1 VQAAAF
7 GSTLVLNAGAHR
19 AGAGRVSGPKE
30 TSVAK
35 PPAKKATTKTTRK
48 LTKAQLIDELNR
60 DLAKEYSAL
69 IQYVQHASVI
79 TGPQY
84 DSISAELTV
93 HSNEEHQHAIT
104 LSNQIDF
111 LGGVPDVDVA
121 DIHISPDSKI
131 MLEQDLVGE
140 LDAIARYRER
150 IGQAEMLREYG
161 LRRAL
166 EDILIIEEE
175 HARDLQ
181 SALDL

>member
-1 VQAAAF
+1 M
-7 GSTLVLNAGAHR
+7 
-19 AGAGRVSGPKE
+19 
-30 TSVAK
+30 AK
-35 PPAKKATTKTTRK
+35 QPAKKAAKKAAPAVATRATAPRAPRKVTKE
-48 LTKAQLIDELNR
+48 QLIGLLNQ

-84 DSISAELTV
+84 DAIAAELTV

-104 LSNQIDF
+104 LSDQIDF
-111 LGGVPDVDVA
+111 LGGAPAVDVA
-121 DIHISPDSKI
+121 DIHISPDSKT
-131 MLEQDLVGE
+131 MLEQDLEGE

-150 IGQAEMLREYG
+150 IAQAEMLQEYG

>member
-1 VQAAAF
+1 
-7 GSTLVLNAGAHR
+7 
-19 AGAGRVSGPKE
+19 
-30 TSVAK
+30 VAK
-35 PPAKKATTKTTRK
+35 SAAKKTARKAPAKAPAAKASAPAKTTEAAGPPTPRSV
-48 LTKAQLIDELNR
+48 TKVELVDLLNQ

-84 DSISAELTV
+84 DAISAELTV

-104 LSNQIDF
+104 LSDQIDF
-111 LGGVPDVDVA
+111 LGGVPAVDVA
-121 DIHISPDSKI
+121 DIHISPDSKT
-131 MLEQDLVGE
+131 MLEQDLDGE

-150 IGQAEMLREYG
+150 IAQAEMLQEYG

>member
-1 VQAAAF
+1 M
-7 GSTLVLNAGAHR
+7 
-19 AGAGRVSGPKE
+19 
-30 TSVAK
+30 AK
-35 PPAKKATTKTTRK
+35 PAAKKVTTKTTGR
-48 LTKAQLIDELNR
+48 LTKAQLIDELNK

-69 IQYVQHASVI
+69 IQYVQHAAVI

-84 DSISAELTV
+84 DAISAELRI
-93 HSNEEHQHAIT
+93 HSNEEHLHAIT
-104 LSNQIDF
+104 LSDQIDF
-111 LGGVPDVDVA
+111 LGGIPAVDVA

-140 LDAIARYRER
+140 LDAIARYRAR
-150 IGQAEMLREYG
+150 IGQAEMLQEYG

-166 EDILIIEEE
+166 EDILIVEEE

>member
-1 VQAAAF
+1 M
-7 GSTLVLNAGAHR
+7 
-19 AGAGRVSGPKE
+19 
-30 TSVAK
+30 AK
-35 PPAKKATTKTTRK
+35 PAAKKAPTKTTHE
-48 LTKAQLIDELNR
+48 LTKEQLLAELNK

-84 DSISAELTV
+84 DAISAELTI
-93 HSNEEHQHAIT
+93 HSNEEHLHAIT
-104 LSNQIDF
+104 LSDQIDF
-111 LGGVPDVDVA
+111 LGGIPAVDVA
-121 DIHISPDSKI
+121 DIHISPDSKV
-131 MLEQDLVGE
+131 MLEQDLDGE

-150 IGQAEMLREYG
+150 IGQAELLQEYG

-166 EDILIIEEE
+166 EDILIVEEE